1 MYGSNYTFHDTNWK
15 ELRVGDIVKVCKDE
29 YFPADLV
36 LLSSSHEDGVCY
48 VETMNLDGETN
59 LKLKHALDVTSHFH
73 DENSFKQFR
82 AVIKCEDP
90 NEKLYSFIGT
100 LHYDGKE
107 YPLSIQQLLLRGS
120 KLKNTEYVFG
130 VVIFAGHDTKMMQNA
145 TDPPSKRSKIEKKM
159 DKIVYILFSTLVLI
173 AFVGSLFF
181 GIETKKDFSD
191 GNLRRWYLH
200 PDDTTIFYDPKR
212 PSLSAFFHFM
222 TALMLYGY
230 LDRKSVV

>member
-1 MYGSNYTFHDTNWK
+1 MLLLNVEWFQDREENNRKVKVKGRNNTFYDTEWK
-15 ELRVGDIVKVCKDE
+15 KLRVGNLVKVCKDE

-59 LKLKHALDVTSHFH
+59 LKLKHALEETSHLH
-73 DENSFKQFR
+73 DENSFEQFR

-90 NEKLYSFIGT
+90 NERLYSFIGT
-100 LHYDGKE
+100 LSYDGKD

-130 VVIFAGHDTKMMQNA
+130 VVIFAGHDTKVMQNA

-159 DKIVYILFSTLVLI
+159 DKIIYLLFSTLVLI

-181 GIETKKDFSD
+181 GIETKKD
-191 GNLRRWYLH
+191 
-200 PDDTTIFYDPKR
+200 
-212 PSLSAFFHFM
+212 
-222 TALMLYGY
+222 